1 VRRAVA
7 GLVLTILALGWT
19 GSAHGASSDAAI
31 SGVVRDSH
39 GTPQM
44 GALIELLTA
53 NAGAV
58 ASAFT
63 DDHGRYI
70 IPGVLPGRYQI
81 RATAAFLVPVTRTNL
96 RLAAGAQAVINLTMT
111 TLFEAVNWLPVE
123 DRRGNEPTDDWK
135 WTLRSMANRPLLR
148 LVDPTD
154 GTPVSTSA
162 NERRKVESQGRVTV
176 TNADGAFGQGGLHQV
191 LMVDRSLE
199 DGDGAI
205 LRADLGDQSSMTT
218 TGVSVDVSA
227 GYERRSQ
234 FGSTRMVSEVET
246 HPEVTAAG
254 GDAGFSI
261 LRLAST
267 DEFSLGD
274 AVVID
279 AGTLMAAERLAA
291 TRFNAEPYLRV
302 AVRPGGNTL
311 VVYRYASGRELQ
323 SSEDLDRL
331 KPVDPMLADAQGRP
345 LSDEGMHHEIAVS
358 EKMGSR
364 VVSVSVYADHLNDD
378 SIGGSG
384 AMDMKAEQGL
394 ALVADP
400 TTETF
405 RLATGPYSARG
416 LNVGMT
422 QTLTPALSASVEYDL
437 GTAMERARDGQDL
450 QTLAAAAAQLRA
462 QMAQAVTVMLHGQM
476 LRTGTSVRA
485 EYRWQPD
492 DSLTQVNAY
501 NATPNEAYL
510 SFYLRQRLACG
521 RLLPNGVDA
530 VVEAT
535 NLLEEGYQPV
545 LAPDGHTL
553 FLAQMP
559 RAIQGGLAFN
569 F

>member
-1 VRRAVA
+1 
-7 GLVLTILALGWT
+7 
-19 GSAHGASSDAAI
+19 
-31 SGVVRDSH
+31 VVRDSH

-53 NAGAV
+53 DAGTV

-70 IPGVLPGRYQI
+70 IPAVLPGRYQI
-81 RATAAFLVPVTRTNL
+81 RATAAFLVPVTRANL
-96 RLAAGAQAVINLTMT
+96 RLQAGAQAIINLTMST
-111 TLFEAVNWLPVE
+111 MFEAANWLPAQS
-123 DRRGNEPTDDWK
+123 RRSDEPADDWK
-135 WTLRSMANRPLLR
+135 WTLRSTANRPLLR
-148 LVDPTD
+148 LVDPSD
-154 GTPVSTSA
+154 GSAVSTSA
-162 NERRKVESQGRVTV
+162 ADRRRAVSQGRMTV
-176 TNADGAFGQGGLHQV
+176 TNGDGAFADGGLHQV
-191 LMVDRSLE
+191 LMVSRSLE
-199 DGDGAI
+199 DGDGAV
-205 LRADLGDQSSMTT
+205 LRADIGDTNSGGVQ
-218 TGVSVDVSA
+218 GVSADVSL

-234 FGSTRMVSEVET
+234 FGSTRMVSNAEM
-246 HPEVTAAG
+246 HPEIAAVGGVT
-254 GDAGFSI
+254 GFSV

-267 DEFSLGD
+267 QEMALGD

-291 TRFNAEPYLRV
+291 SRFSAEPYIRV
-302 AVRPGGNTL
+302 AVRPGENTL
-311 VVYRYASGRELQ
+311 LVYRYASGRELQ

-331 KPVDPMLADAQGRP
+331 KPVNPMLADAQGRP
-345 LSDEGMHHEIAVS
+345 LSGRGRHHELSVS

-364 VVSVSVYADHLNDD
+364 VLSMAVYEDHVSDD

-384 AMDMKAEQGL
+384 SMDMKAEEGL

-405 RLATGPYSARG
+405 RLATGPYAARG
-416 LNVGMT
+416 LSVGML

-437 GTAMERARDGQDL
+437 GTALEHARGSMSPDAQDL
-450 QTLAAAAAQLRA
+450 QTLAAAVAELHAET
-462 QMAQAVTVMLHGQM
+462 AQAVTVVLHGKL
-476 LRTGTSVRA
+476 LRSGTSMRA
-485 EYRWQPD
+485 EYRWQPL

-521 RLLPNGVDA
+521 RFLPNGVDA

-535 NLLEEGYQPV
+535 NLLEQGYQPV

-553 FLAQMP
+553 FLAQVP